1 MNPLAR
7 LPQALLRLSV
17 LCAALGAAY
26 SASAEVLPPFTLNP
40 AGSAPPLAGAQVR
53 ADNIIISDFSTV
65 RLTGA
70 TFSDSGFLSVQSFQ
84 LGGTTV
90 VAGGL
95 NSTYGLFFEFS
106 GTGSV
111 TSANP
116 ATTPTFGQFSSLNY
130 TLYGYNGPA
139 ATFGFDGSDNPTTSV
154 AAGSRVAL
162 ATGSLLPGAGQSS
175 VGTTPQTPSFNAFA
189 SANLSFVPTAT
200 AGTFFLSPNP
210 FYNVAVSSFINS
222 PSQVSPLTGGFAGG
236 FSITNGGGSVNF
248 TSPVPEP
255 ETYALFLAGIAAV
268 GWTARRRRSLT

>member
-1 MNPLAR
+1 MYFHSR

-26 SASAEVLPPFTLNP
+26 STSAQPLPPFTLNP
-40 AGSAPPLAGAQVR
+40 PGSTPPLVGTQVR

-65 RLTGA
+65 RLTGP

-106 GTGSV
+106 GTGS
-111 TSANP
+111 TTAANP
-116 ATTPTFGQFSSLNY
+116 TTAPTFGQFSSLNY

-139 ATFGFDGSDNPTTSV
+139 ATFGFDAGDNPTTSV
-154 AAGSRVAL
+154 GAASRVAL
-162 ATGSLLPGAGQSS
+162 ATGSLLPGSGQSS
-175 VGTTPQTPSFNAFA
+175 VGTTPQSPSFNAFA
-189 SANLSFVPTAT
+189 SANLTFVPTAA
-200 AGTFFLSPNP
+200 AGSFFLDPNP

-222 PSQVSPLTGGFAGG
+222 PSQVLPLSGGFAGG
-236 FSITNGGGSVNF
+236 FRITQGGGSVNF
-248 TSPVPEP
+248 TSPIPEP
-255 ETYALFLAGIAAV
+255 ETYALFLAGLAAV
-268 GWTARRRRSLT
+268 GWTVRRRRG